1 MPKTETRVLA
11 ALLSIALLAGCA
23 SDSTSLGNRHRETTA
38 EEAKASS
45 AVVALVSH
53 ASPSRDLFGGFRCA
67 GVLVAPTVVLTAR
80 HCVAGL
86 SADQLDV
93 VVNPVDL
100 CGPDPENEMR
110 SPIREIRP
118 TADIDL
124 AVVGM
129 RSSATTSPARIA
141 SVLPD
146 ARAQLVAVGWG
157 RQAMTAP
164 CQRSA
169 TGLSFA
175 PAADCARAISHLPRQ
190 ARRWQLCALPTSDQN
205 TCTGD
210 SGGGLFDVSQA
221 KPLLVGI
228 TSAGVGGCEPDDVG
242 LYIRVDT
249 LETQVTRLNE
259 AVNRR

>member
-1 MPKTETRVLA
+1 MLKTEIRVLT

-23 SDSTSLGNRHRETTA
+23 SDPTSARNRHQTTA
-38 EEAKASS
+38 EETEASS

-53 ASPSRDLFGGFRCA
+53 ATPARDLFGGFRCA

-124 AVVGM
+124 AVVVM

-157 RQAMTAP
+157 RQATTAP

-205 TCTGD
+205 TCRGD

-249 LETQVTRLNE
+249 LDTQVARLNE